1 MRLGELTLEEA
12 AKAAAGNWRSFEC
25 FAWHVKP
32 DNADEWGIFY
42 THNRDSGLIDL
53 SNAAAIDKA
62 LKPFRRYARAETH
75 FHWAVGHVDGYA
87 IRVYRRGQITK
98 AFRTYWELA
107 QRMANYPL
115 LDETDYCNRE
125 HEATLANIV
134 DSAWR
139 LKRDFD
145 LPKDWQWAVYSW
157 LSDND
162 DSAVENCDDQGGYP
176 SEEQLRAAFAGLG
189 YREAVAA

>member
-1 MRLGELTLEEA
+1 MNLLEDSDVD
-12 AKAAAGNWRSFEC
+12 AKEAAGNWRKFSC
-25 FAWHVKP
+25 FAWFEKP
-32 DNADEWGIFY
+32 ADAENWTVVY
-42 THNRDSGLIDL
+42 TSNRDSGLIDQ

-62 LKPFRRYARAETH
+62 LRRFKADVRPEH
-75 FHWAVGHVDGYA
+75 HSHWACGYVDGYA
-87 IRVYRRGQITK
+87 IRVYRNGRITK
-98 AFRTYWELA
+98 AFRAYMELKD
-107 QRMANYPL
+107 RMANYPL

-145 LPKDWQWAVYSW
+145 LPKDWQSAVYSW